1 MNIQIHAKDFSLT
14 EALRAHVTR
23 RLAYALNHGQDVVSR
38 TSVRLTDV
46 NGLRGGVDKSCAIEV
61 RMKGAADLIVEDV
74 QDDIYVA
81 IDRASGAHWPYC
93 WTARLAQLREH
104 AGVARRD
111 RESLVVGDSD

>member
-81 IDRASGAHWPYC
+81 IDRASERIGRLLDR
-93 WTARLAQLREH
+93 RLAQLREH
-104 AGVARRD
+104 AGVARRV

>member
-61 RMKGAADLIVEDV
+61 RMKGAADLIFEDV

-81 IDRASGAHWPYC
+81 IDRASERIGRLLDR
-93 WTARLAQLREH
+93 RLAQLREH

>member
-74 QDDIYVA
+74 QDDI
-81 IDRASGAHWPYC
+81 
-93 WTARLAQLREH
+93 
-104 AGVARRD
+104 
-111 RESLVVGDSD
+111 